1 MKTIST
7 TAFHAALQQGQHDP
21 TVAFVDVRTPLEYE
35 DQHIEGVRNI
45 PLDELLARRA
55 EFAEAKTVYLHCRSG
70 ARSSQA
76 ASLLESLHEGTAEY
90 INVDGGIAAWA
101 AAGFPTSSAEL

>member
-7 TAFHAALQQGQHDP
+7 TAFHNALQQNQHDP
-21 TVAFVDVRTPLEYE
+21 AVAFIDVRTPLEYD
-35 DQHIEGVRNI
+35 DQHIEGVTNI
-45 PLDELLARRA
+45 PLDQLLERRG
-55 EFAEAKTVYLHCRSG
+55 EFANAKTVYLHCRSG

-76 ASLLESLHEGTAEY
+76 AALLESLHEGAVDY

-101 AAGFPTSSAEL
+101 AAGLPTSHS